1 MLLVH
6 TVKETSAT
14 KNGPNWDKGKEEGR
28 RCQFNEDGLTK
39 HPLSFP
45 IHLAICSSELAAN
58 QEQPGERDVY

>member
-1 MLLVH
+1 MPLAH
-6 TVKETSAT
+6 TVKKHLPQ

-39 HPLSFP
+39 HSLSFL

-58 QEQPGERDVY
+58 QQQTGERDVY